1 MKKPIILALVLA
13 ASLPINAQTDL
24 DDFDKFLAEENASFD
39 KFIDEANKE
48 FISFL
53 RNPWK
58 KEEAKKPIEKHV
70 VPEPP
75 KPIVFDEKSQPK
87 DKKPVELTIRKI
99 LQQTTREGKQQPTT
113 AVRPVDKLTF
123 DSPTTQPT
131 STASQP
137 KVEPKKP
144 TASPKQLQQEPSK
157 PTVSPKQPQQESSKP
172 TVSPKQPQQESSKP
186 TTVVPKQPQQET
198 SKPTVSPKQ
207 PQQETSKPTVSPKQ
221 PTAEPAVRSRLFTA
235 SAEKMSINYCE
246 QKLYIDASLRGV
258 CRLADTKERTVADA
272 YEALCL
278 ANYKQLIS
286 DCRQVRT
293 DFRLN
298 DWGVIL
304 FVKKAAD
311 ALCAD
316 ANSSIVMQQF
326 LLNELGYRAKMA
338 RRGDGKAMMLFV
350 ATDCMVYGHPYFVQ
364 DGINYYY
371 INGTE
376 ASQFYICQQNSK
388 KARNNV
394 VMQLTTTPEL
404 TSGIVNRQRTN
415 KAGTVSVS
423 VDVPKSLIDFY
434 ASMPQCDYGVY
445 AKAPVE
451 SNVAEQILGTLR
463 PLVAGKSELAA
474 ANLLLNFVQTGFK
487 YATDDEQFGYE
498 KPFFVEELFYYP
510 ACDCEDR
517 SVLFAY
523 LVRQLLGLDVV
534 FLDYPN
540 HIATAVAFN
549 DNVAGDYFTVNG
561 KRYTVCDPTYIGA
574 SVGQTMPNFKSVA
587 ADILHY

>member
-13 ASLPINAQTDL
+13 ASLPICAQTDL
-24 DDFDKFLAEENASFD
+24 DDFDKFLEEENASFD
-39 KFIDEANKE
+39 KFIDDANKE

-75 KPIVFDEKSQPK
+75 MPIVFDEKSQPK
-87 DKKPVELTIRKI
+87 NKKPVELTIRKI
-99 LQQTTREGKQQPTT
+99 LQQTTREGQQQPTI
-113 AVRPVDKLTF
+113 AVKPVDKLTF
-123 DSPTTQPT
+123 DLPITQPT
-131 STASQP
+131 
-137 KVEPKKP
+137 P
-144 TASPKQLQQEPSK
+144 TASPTKTNPKTPTEPA
-157 PTVSPKQPQQESSKP
+157 
-172 TVSPKQPQQESSKP
+172 KP
-186 TTVVPKQPQQET
+186 TTVTPKQPTAE
-198 SKPTVSPKQ
+198 PA
-207 PQQETSKPTVSPKQ
+207 KPTVSPKQ
-221 PTAEPAVRSRLFTA
+221 PTAEPTKPTVTPKQSTVSPKQPQPEPTVSSRLLTA
-235 SAEKMSINYCE
+235 SSEKKAIDYCE

-258 CRLADTKERTVADA
+258 CRLADTKERAVADA
-272 YEALCL
+272 YEALCR
-278 ANYKQLIS
+278 ANYKPLVS

-338 RRGDGKAMMLFV
+338 RRGDGKEMMLFV
-350 ATDCMVYGHPYFVQ
+350 ATDCIIYGHPYFVQ

-394 VMQLTTTPEL
+394 SMQITTTPAL
-404 TSGIVNRQRTN
+404 TSNVVNRQRTN

-451 SNVAEQILGTLR
+451 SVVAEQILGTLR
-463 PLVAGKSELAA
+463 PLVAGKSELVA
-474 ANLLLNFVQTGFK
+474 ANMLLNFVQTGFK

-540 HIATAVAFN
+540 HIATAVAFKG
-549 DNVAGDYFTVNG
+549 NVAGDYFSVDG